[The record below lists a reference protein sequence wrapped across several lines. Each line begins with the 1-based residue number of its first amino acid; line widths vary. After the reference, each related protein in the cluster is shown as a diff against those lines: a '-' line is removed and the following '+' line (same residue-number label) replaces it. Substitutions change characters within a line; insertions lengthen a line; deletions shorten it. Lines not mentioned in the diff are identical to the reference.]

1 LRKAFLKH
9 VPGNRQTGKG
19 IQKLNERKRINA
31 QNRKKD
37 CMYMH
42 DPEPDSD
49 LHPVCNTHYSK
60 SCGGRNP
67 GKSCPRRLL

>member
-1 LRKAFLKH
+1 MKH

-49 LHPVCNTHYSK
+49 LHPVCNTCPAIQDGNLSMSPVTGPTVLK
-60 SCGGRNP
+60 S
-67 GKSCPRRLL
+67 L